1 MLPSPRGRA
10 APTTERR
17 CARHG
22 RRETAMAGVVWA
34 LMGVVAA
41 LAVTVAAA
49 LAWFSRSIQRLEARL
64 GAPRAAADA
73 ARVDPVHQHEQER
86 RERAPA
92 GLRAEVDQANATVEQ
107 TRASFSAA
115 RTDVATAQAE
125 ANAARAEARRVLDAA
140 QAEAEALLERTH
152 RQAEQLKA
160 AGRRSGEREIA
171 LLTAAAREHAVEIE
185 RRQRRLDE
193 RERRLAE
200 EADRLAEREKQIR
213 AVEAEL
219 AAQGTALAEQQAAL
233 VEAEELRLKE
243 LERIAGLTA
252 EAARAELVAAIET
265 QAKREAAVLVRDLEA
280 EARRTGEQRAR
291 HIVVDAIQRVASEQ
305 TAESVVSVLHLPSDE
320 MKGRI
325 I

>member
-1 MLPSPRGRA
+1 SRGRAPRSRSASSSGGGQPGAPRRMLPSPRGRA

-86 RERAPA
+86 HERTLA

-107 TRASFSAA
+107 TRASLSAA

-152 RQAEQLKA
+152 RQAEQDAEQDAEQLKA
-160 AGRRSGEREIA
+160 AARRSGEREIA
-171 LLTAAAREHAVEIE
+171 LLTAAAREHAAEI
-185 RRQRRLDE
+185 QRR
-193 RERRLAE
+193 
-200 EADRLAEREKQIR
+200 
-213 AVEAEL
+213 
-219 AAQGTALAEQQAAL
+219 
-233 VEAEELRLKE
+233 
-243 LERIAGLTA
+243 
-252 EAARAELVAAIET
+252 
-265 QAKREAAVLVRDLEA
+265 
-280 EARRTGEQRAR
+280 
-291 HIVVDAIQRVASEQ
+291 
-305 TAESVVSVLHLPSDE
+305 
-320 MKGRI
+320 
-325 I
+325 